1 MCNPASS
8 SALRRTR
15 LYQSTL
21 ANNIYTYTH
30 NIYICIYTE
39 RPLTCVE
46 IQAARLLCCLVCMFR
61 HRLSFGC
68 VDLFICYD
76 FVEAGRR
83 AARHV
88 GHTSFA
94 WFMVWARVARLAS
107 LWPLLGAWPLVGLS
121 WVALARLVLCWALL
135 GCLGPLLGL
144 S

>member
-1 MCNPASS
+1 
-8 SALRRTR
+8 
-15 LYQSTL
+15 
-21 ANNIYTYTH
+21 
-30 NIYICIYTE
+30 
-39 RPLTCVE
+39 
-46 IQAARLLCCLVCMFR
+46 MFR

-107 LWPLLGAWPLVGLS
+107 PWPLLGAWPLVGLS

-135 GCLGPLLGL
+135 GCPGPLLGL
-144 S
+144 SWAYRGLMSIASAFAMLECVPVVSLTC